1 MKMQHEEQAAWSQ
14 HPPTNGRVAAP
25 SKWLARSAVPF
36 ALAAGLCASVAL
48 AWGDDDD
55 HKGGAV
61 KLLATIP
68 IPANPGDPCPSK
80 APGNPLFG
88 LFTGMCVFD
97 ISWIDQST
105 QRYYL
110 ADRSNAAVD
119 VVDTKNNTFV
129 KQLKGG
135 FAGAKLNAAGTAVN
149 NDISGPN
156 GVVTFG
162 KWLFVTDAPSRVV
175 SIDLTTDSIA
185 STVKTSPTS
194 PNRADELAYD
204 PQDSLI
210 LAINNADD
218 PPFGSLIK
226 VNTANGQL
234 TLVNTIVF
242 NAANGVDATN
252 GAEQP
257 VWDPGTGKFY
267 LSIPQVGPNAEDGGV
282 ARINPHTGAIE
293 TVFPVKFCQPAGLT
307 LGPNQ
312 DLLIGCSVAFDSA
325 GKPCSTNAADLTT
338 CSPGAFAK
346 PRQVIIDAKN
356 GSIDRNVFGVGG
368 SDEVWFNGGDGR
380 YYTASRSNPQ
390 GPVMGVID
398 AKRQKLLQVVPT
410 VSMQYGNAHSIAVN
424 RHNNRA
430 YVPLSANN
438 VVRNCLT
445 GCIAVYGI
453 PGGD

>member
-1 MKMQHEEQAAWSQ
+1 
-14 HPPTNGRVAAP
+14 
-25 SKWLARSAVPF
+25 
-36 ALAAGLCASVAL
+36 
-48 AWGDDDD
+48 
-55 HKGGAV
+55 
-61 KLLATIP
+61 
-68 IPANPGDPCPSK
+68 
-80 APGNPLFG
+80 
-88 LFTGMCVFD
+88 MCVFD
-97 ISWIDQST
+97 ISWIDQNT

-119 VVDTKNNTFV
+119 VVDAKNSTFV
-129 KQLKGG
+129 KQIKGG
-135 FAGAKLNAAGTAVN
+135 FKGFTGS
-149 NDISGPN
+149 NDTSGPN

-175 SIDLTTDSIA
+175 SIDLTTDTVV
-185 STVKTSPTS
+185 STVTTSPTS
-194 PNRADELAYD
+194 PNRADEIAYN
-204 PQDSLI
+204 PRDSLL

-234 TLVNTIVF
+234 TLVKTIVL
-242 NAANGVDATN
+242 NTANGVDATN

-267 LSIPQVGPNAEDGGV
+267 LSIPQVGPNPEDGGV
-282 ARINPHTGAIE
+282 ARIDPSTGAIE

-338 CSPGAFAK
+338 CSAGAFAR

-368 SDEVWFNGGDGR
+368 SDEVWFNSGDGR

-410 VSMQYGNAHSIAVN
+410 APMQYGNAHSVAVN
-424 RHNNRA
+424 RHSNRA
-430 YVPLSANN
+430 FVPLPANN

-445 GCIAVYGI
+445 GCIAVYGR
-453 PGGD
+453 PDDD